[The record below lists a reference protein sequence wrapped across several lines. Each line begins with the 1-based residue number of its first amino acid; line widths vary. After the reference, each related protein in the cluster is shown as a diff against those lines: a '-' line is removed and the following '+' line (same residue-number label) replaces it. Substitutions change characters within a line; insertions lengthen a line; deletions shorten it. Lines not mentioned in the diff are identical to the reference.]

1 MWSSAEATDQTWTA
15 RGVAMGLADNITN
28 NALHHL
34 ALSIHPCAPASR
46 FTTREHYHEAS
57 PVRSLPNQRGTGFHF
72 HSPHAWGM
80 HGRAW
85 DAIYTHSGDYWGSPK
100 CHIGYESL
108 FRDPRGLRKLRSS
121 VEAVFGWKSY
131 LHIMGELPDAKNR
144 AKKAARGQEC
154 TYKVVLRSLLCAETA
169 HRQI

>member
-1 MWSSAEATDQTWTA
+1 MRSAAPRLTKEAQGSPSTPHM
-15 RGVAMGLADNITN
+15 RGACMGAHGMPYTLTLGIT
-28 NALHHL
+28 
-34 ALSIHPCAPASR
+34 
-46 FTTREHYHEAS
+46 
-57 PVRSLPNQRGTGFHF
+57 G
-72 HSPHAWGM
+72 
-80 HGRAW
+80 
-85 DAIYTHSGDYWGSPK
+85 WGSPK

-144 AKKAARGQEC
+144 AKKAARDQEC